1 MTFKAN
7 IILVSLTTFND
18 VIFNFSDVVKIAF
31 FELKYQLMVKDLSFG
46 INIQRSS
53 GPKRFI
59 KIFAILLTRLTNQK
73 DSRIVTKKKVE
84 WAFWVFFY
92 KITNHDILYHTR

>member
-31 FELKYQLMVKDLSFG
+31 FELKYQLMEEIFS

-53 GPKRFI
+53 GPGRFI
-59 KIFAILLTRLTNQK
+59 KIFTILVTRLTNQK

-92 KITNHDILYHTR
+92 KITYHDILYHMR